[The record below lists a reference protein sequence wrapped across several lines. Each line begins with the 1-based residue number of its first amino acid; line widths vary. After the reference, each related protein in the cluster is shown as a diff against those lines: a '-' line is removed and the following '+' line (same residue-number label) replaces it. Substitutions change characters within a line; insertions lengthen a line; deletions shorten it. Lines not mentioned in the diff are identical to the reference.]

1 MSLDRGKRLRKG
13 FCTSIVFFL
22 IYNFLV
28 ILWGA
33 WVRISFSG
41 DGCGKSWPLCEDQ
54 FIPQAAD
61 MAQWI
66 EWSHRLSTGIFGILA
81 LFLFLWG
88 RKLYPKKH
96 PVRTSLFFML
106 LFTLSEALIGA
117 ALVKLELVGNNA
129 SIFRAWAIGF
139 HQINSLALTLC
150 IFLSFIHSHVVHQI
164 NPKLKHVYRPLLVF
178 LAAVAFTGALAALAG
193 TLYPSMSLITGF
205 LADIN
210 SASPLL
216 VRLRLSHPVLA
227 SVFCVLTFLWL
238 LKQQEQFSSHKFTVL
253 GSYLIVA
260 LSFGWATLLNLSPIW
275 MKLLHLSLAHA
286 TIIILSYAFLISKK
300 A

>member
-1 MSLDRGKRLRKG
+1 MTVDQDISRRKCFALSLL
-13 FCTSIVFFL
+13 TFL
-22 IYNFLV
+22 GYNFLV
-28 ILWGA
+28 IAWGA

-41 DGCGKSWPLCEDQ
+41 DGCGKSWPLCDDQ

-66 EWSHRLSTGIFGILA
+66 EWSHRLSTGIFGLVA
-81 LFLFLWG
+81 LTLFFWG

-96 PVRTSLFFML
+96 PVRTSLIFML

-150 IFLSFIHSHVVHQI
+150 IFLSFMQAQTLHELH
-164 NPKLKHVYRPLLVF
+164 PKFKFAFKLLLLF
-178 LAAVAFTGALAALAG
+178 LSGVAFTGALAALAG
-193 TLYPSMSLITGF
+193 TLYPSMNLITGF

-216 VRLRLSHPVLA
+216 IRLRLSHPVLA
-227 SVFCVLTFLWL
+227 SLFCLLSFVWL
-238 LKQQEQFSSHKFTVL
+238 LKQQEAFSSRKFSLL

-260 LSFGWATLLNLSPIW
+260 LSFGWATLLNLSPVW
-275 MKLLHLSLAHA
+275 MKLLHLCLAHG
-286 TIIILSYAFLISKK
+286 TIIALSYAFLIAKK

>member
-1 MSLDRGKRLRKG
+1 MTHHLDSSKRKTFAFGMLA
-13 FCTSIVFFL
+13 FL
-22 IYNFLV
+22 VYNFLV
-28 ILWGA
+28 IAWGA

-41 DGCGKSWPLCEDQ
+41 DGCGKSWPLCDDQ
-54 FIPQAAD
+54 LIPQAAD
-61 MAQWI
+61 TAQWI

-81 LFLFLWG
+81 LLLFIWG

-96 PVRTSLFFML
+96 PVRTSLIFML
-106 LFTLSEALIGA
+106 IFTLSEALIGA

-150 IFLSFIHSHVVHQI
+150 IFLSFMHSQWVHQL
-164 NPKLKHVYRPLLVF
+164 NPKLKHVYKPLLIF
-178 LAAVAFTGALAALAG
+178 LSAVAFTGALAALAG
-193 TLYPSMSLITGF
+193 TLYPTMSLITGF

-216 VRLRLSHPVLA
+216 IRLRLSHPVLA
-227 SVFCVLTFLWL
+227 SLFCIFTFLWL
-238 LKQQEQFSSHKFTVL
+238 LKQQELFSSHKFTVL

-260 LSFGWATLLNLSPIW
+260 LSFGWATLLSLSPLW
-275 MKLLHLSLAHA
+275 MKLVHLSLAHGM
-286 TIIILSYAFLISKK
+286 IIALSYAFLIPKK

>member
-1 MSLDRGKRLRKG
+1 MTDHQHLTSRKS
-13 FCTSIVFFL
+13 FALSMLAFL

-41 DGCGKSWPLCEDQ
+41 DGCGSSWPLCADQ

-66 EWSHRLSTGIFGILA
+66 EWSHRLSTGIFGLVALA
-81 LFLFLWG
+81 LFIWG
-88 RKLYPKKH
+88 RVLYPRQH
-96 PVRTSLFFML
+96 PVRTSLIFML
-106 LFTLSEALIGA
+106 IFTLSEALIGA

-139 HQINSLALTLC
+139 HQINSLALTVC
-150 IFLSFIHSHVVHQI
+150 IFLSFMQAQSIHELH
-164 NPKLKHVYRPLLVF
+164 PKFKSVFKCLLLF
-178 LAAVAFTGALAALAG
+178 LSGVAFTGALAALAG
-193 TLYPSMSLITGF
+193 TLYPSMNLITGF

-216 VRLRLSHPVLA
+216 IRLRLSHPVLA
-227 SVFCVLTFLWL
+227 SLFCVLTFLWL
-238 LKQQEQFSSHKFTVL
+238 LKQQECFSPRKFSLL
-253 GSYLIVA
+253 GSYLIFA
-260 LSFGWATLLNLSPIW
+260 LSFGWATLLNLSPVW
-275 MKLLHLSLAHA
+275 MKLMHLSLAHGM
-286 TIIILSYAFLISKK
+286 ILVLSHAFLVPKK